1 MACGCSRQSGRFCNQ
16 RHEQVRLIIRDHS
29 LQHCRQPLQP
39 RTGINRRLGQRIQLS
54 AGVAV
59 ELHEHQ
65 IPDLDISAAGAAKGT
80 IPMSQIGSSRT
91 HVIVNLA
98 ARTAGAGIAHLPEV
112 VFQAEL
118 EDAIFG
124 YALADPQIVGLGIPR
139 NPAFPLKD
147 GDEQFVSR
155 NPEPFV

>member
-1 MACGCSRQSGRFCNQ
+1 M
-16 RHEQVRLIIRDHS
+16 
-29 LQHCRQPLQP
+29 
-39 RTGINRRLGQRIQLS
+39 
-54 AGVAV
+54 
-59 ELHEHQ
+59 
-65 IPDLDISAAGAAKGT
+65 
-80 IPMSQIGSSRT
+80 
-91 HVIVNLA
+91 NLA
-98 ARTAGAGIAHLPEV
+98 AWPARPGIAHLPEV